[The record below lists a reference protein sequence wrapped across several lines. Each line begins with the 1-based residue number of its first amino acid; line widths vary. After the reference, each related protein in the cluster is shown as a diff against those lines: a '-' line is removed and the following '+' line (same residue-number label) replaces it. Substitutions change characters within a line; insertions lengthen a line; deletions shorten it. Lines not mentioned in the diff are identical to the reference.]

1 MCELLIFVR
10 ALSVNLDF
18 RVKKSGCNIGRLNFS
33 NETCEDV
40 HSAVR
45 LERGHHP
52 GMMQEAQHHDQ
63 GMGSSRR
70 FISEAGDKPIAT
82 AYLQDFR
89 GAREGRKG
97 YSLGGIWWV

>member
-45 LERGHHP
+45 LERGHHT

-70 FISEAGDKPIAT
+70 FISEAGDKSIAISRT
-82 AYLQDFR
+82 FEVPGKAER
-89 GAREGRKG
+89 AT
-97 YSLGGIWWV
+97 V